1 MHEGCQRRSLTTS
14 LYAKFWRIAQAQTIS
29 QEGVVKTFKRKAGC
43 AIFLVTCSS
52 AALGQDASGNIEEV
66 VVTGIRKSI
75 EDSIAV
81 KKNEDAIVEVVS
93 AEDIGKLPDSSIA
106 ESIARLPGLA
116 AQRTNG
122 RAQTLSIRGLGPD
135 FTVTTFNGRE
145 QASTN
150 DNRTVEF
157 DQYPSEL
164 VTQVKIYKTPDAGMA
179 YQGIAGTTDIATVH
193 PLAYDGRRTAATYR
207 REYNDQEANIPGL
220 SRNGDRG
227 NLTYIDQFREGTVG
241 VAFGAAYNKT
251 PYQARTREPW
261 GYPEVGGALVIGG
274 DKDGV
279 QSSFY
284 ERMAY
289 LGVLEFQPNDR
300 LHMLVDAYHSD
311 FQELQTIQRI
321 EFGTIWAGA
330 TLSNPGPVVNG
341 RIQSGT
347 FANVPFVVIENYNN
361 DRDAQIDSIGWNTT
375 FELTENWNLASDV
388 SWSKVEREDL
398 RLESTAGTGTNND
411 PARPPLVD
419 SISFTTDGDGITHFR
434 PTLNYSDYNTVFLTD
449 PGGWGGGRRRS
460 GFVGNPEIEDEIKA
474 IRLSAERKLGS
485 FVDSVSFGANYAER
499 VKSKDNFQSIL
510 YLPGDISHAVVPT
523 AFRTGTTNTAFFGS
537 PFGMIGYDA
546 IGLYRSGFWQPVDAF
561 IDPNPAVGVGD
572 RQSAVTNDWEVTE
585 KLTTAFVKVGIDTQ
599 IGSLPLRGNIGLQS
613 VTADQSSD
621 ISYFS
626 APQAGE
632 TFGSVSI
639 VTSGAEYTEV
649 LPSLNLALELPND
662 MKLRFG
668 AAITVARPRMD
679 DLAGGAGYTVIS
691 DTATPENVGGQLL
704 YWRRTGG
711 GNPELEPW
719 KANAFDLSLEKYF
732 GDQAYV
738 SVAAYYKKLVTYI
751 FNSSVL
757 ASFEGVLLPG
767 QDTLSDPVT
776 GFTEADA
783 NRLGVVTT
791 KVNGSGG
798 YIRGAELTVSLPL
811 SIVSD
816 VLDGFGFIVSG
827 AVNESSIDI
836 NGVETPVPGL
846 SEEVVNTTLYFEK
859 YGFSARI
866 SNRYRG
872 EFIGEVPEFDSS
884 LTLKNVSAESL
895 LDAQIGYEFQEGLM
909 KGLSVSVS
917 GTNLTDEPFTLS
929 NVDDEEY
936 NLIKHQEYG
945 AVYSLAVTYKF

>member
-1 MHEGCQRRSLTTS
+1 VKTSKRKGHRTQPLQRRSQ
-14 LYAKFWRIAQAQTIS
+14 REIS
-29 QEGVVKTFKRKAGC
+29 ATAGC
-43 AIFLVTCSS
+43 AIFLVTCSG
-52 AALGQDASGNIEEV
+52 AALAQETPGASGNIEEV

-81 KKNEDAIVEVVS
+81 KKNDDSIVEVVS

-179 YQGIAGTTDIATVH
+179 YQGIAGTTDISTVH
-193 PLAYDGRRTAATYR
+193 PLAYDERRVAATYR
-207 REYNDQEANIPGL
+207 HEYNEQDANIPGL
-220 SRNGDRG
+220 DRAGDRA
-227 NLTYIDQFREGTVG
+227 NLTYIDQFRDNTVG
-241 VAFGAAYNKT
+241 VALGVAYNKT
-251 PYQARTREPW
+251 PYQAQTREPW
-261 GYPEVGGALVIGG
+261 GYPEVPGGLVIGG

-284 ERMAY
+284 ERKAY
-289 LGVLEFQPNDR
+289 LGVFEFEPNDR

-311 FQELQTIQRI
+311 FQELQTIQRV

-341 RIQSGT
+341 RVQSGT

-361 DRDAQIDSIGWNTT
+361 DRHADVDSIGWNTQ
-375 FELTENWNLASDV
+375 FELNDNWSLNADL
-388 SWSKVEREDL
+388 SWSRVKREDL

-411 PARPPLVD
+411 PNFLPQVD
-419 SISFTTDGDGITHFR
+419 SISFTTDADGLTHFT
-434 PTLNYSDYNTVFLTD
+434 PTLDYSDYNTVFLTD
-449 PGGWGGGRRRS
+449 PGGWGGGQRRS

-474 IRLSAERKLGS
+474 IRLAAARKLDAS
-485 FVDSVSFGANYAER
+485 FVDGVTFGANYAER

-510 YLPGDISHAVVPT
+510 YLPGDISHAVVPEG
-523 AFRTGTTNTAFFGS
+523 FRTGITNSSFFGS
-537 PFGMIGYDA
+537 PHGIIGYDA
-546 IGLYRSGFWQPVDAF
+546 IALYHAGFWQPVDAF
-561 IDPNPAVGVGD
+561 LDPNPAVGTGD

-585 KLTTAFVKVGIDTQ
+585 KLTTAFVKVGIDTA
-599 IGSLPLRGNIGLQS
+599 IGSLPLRGNIGVQS

-621 ISYFS
+621 ISYFNPPNPDLGT
-626 APQAGE
+626 AQ
-632 TFGSVSI
+632 SVSI
-639 VTSGAEYTEV
+639 VTSGDKYTDV
-649 LPSLNLALELPND
+649 LPSLNLALELPHD

-679 DLAGGAGYTVIS
+679 DLAGGAGYTVVPDS
-691 DTATPENVGGQLL
+691 ATPENVDGQLL

-711 GNPELEPW
+711 GNPELKPW
-719 KANAFDLSLEKYF
+719 KANTFDLSLEKYF

-738 SVAAYYKKLVTYI
+738 SLAVYYKNLTTYI

-767 QDTLSDPVT
+767 QDSPDDPVT
-776 GFTEADA
+776 GFDEADA
-783 NRLGVVTT
+783 NRTGVVTT

-798 YIRGAELTVSLPL
+798 YIRGAELTFSMPL
-811 SIVSD
+811 SIFSQT
-816 VLDGFGFIVSG
+816 LDGFGFIVSG
-827 AVNESSIDI
+827 AVNDSQIDI
-836 NGVETPVPGL
+836 NGVETAVPGL
-846 SEEVVNTTLYFEK
+846 SDEVINSTLYFEK
-859 YGFSARI
+859 AGFSARV

-872 EFIGEVPEFDSS
+872 DFIGEVPEFDSS
-884 LTLKNVSAESL
+884 LTLKNVGAESL
-895 LDAQIGYEFQEGLM
+895 LDAQVGYEFQEGMM

-917 GTNLTDEPFTLS
+917 GTNLTDEPFVLN
-929 NVDDEEY
+929 NVDDPTY
-936 NLIKHQEYG
+936 NVIKYQEYG

>member
-1 MHEGCQRRSLTTS
+1 VKTSKRKGHRAKPIQRRQPHEVASATTS
-14 LYAKFWRIAQAQTIS
+14 CAVFLMAGSGAAFAQNQSPGAEPATGSAQ
-29 QEGVVKTFKRKAGC
+29 
-43 AIFLVTCSS
+43 
-52 AALGQDASGNIEEV
+52 IEEV
-66 VVTGIRKSI
+66 IVTGIRKSI

-81 KKNEDAIVEVVS
+81 KKNDDAIVEVVS

-193 PLAYDGRRTAATYR
+193 PLAYDDRRTSATYR
-207 REYNDQEANIPGL
+207 REYNGQDANIPGL
-220 SRNGDRG
+220 SRTGDRG
-227 NLTYIDQFREGTVG
+227 SLTYIDQFRDDTVG
-241 VAFGAAYNKT
+241 VAIGVAYNKS

-261 GYPEVGGALVIGG
+261 GYPEVPGGLVIGG

-284 ERMAY
+284 ERMGY

-311 FQELQTIQRI
+311 FKELQTIQRI
-321 EFGTIWAGA
+321 EFGTIWANA

-341 RIQSGT
+341 RVQSGT

-361 DRDAQIDSIGWNTT
+361 DRRADIDSLGWNTA
-375 FELTENWNLASDV
+375 FELNDNWGLNADL
-388 SWSKVEREDL
+388 SWSRVAREDL

-411 PARPPLVD
+411 PSFLPKMD
-419 SISFTTDGDGITHFR
+419 SISFTTDADGITHFT
-434 PTLNYSDYNTVFLTD
+434 PTLNYSDYNSVFLTD
-449 PGGWGGGRRRS
+449 PGGWGGGPRRS
-460 GFVGNPEIEDEIKA
+460 GFVGHPEIDDEIKA
-474 IRLSAERKLGS
+474 IRLSASRKLGS
-485 FVDSVSFGANYAER
+485 HFLDGVTFGANYAER

-510 YLPGDISHAVVPT
+510 YLPGNISHAVVPT
-523 AFRTGTTNTAFFGS
+523 AFRTGVTNTSFFGS

-561 IDPNPAVGVGD
+561 LDPNPAVGTGD
-572 RQSAVTNDWEVTE
+572 RQGSVTNDWEVTE
-585 KLTTAFVKVGIDTQ
+585 KLTTAFVKVGIDTE
-599 IGSLPLRGNIGLQS
+599 IGGLPLRGNVGLQS

-621 ISYFS
+621 IGFFS

-632 TFGSVSI
+632 TFGTVSI
-639 VTSGAEYTEV
+639 VTSGDKYTDV
-649 LPSLNLALELPND
+649 LPSLNLALALPND
-662 MKLRFG
+662 MKLRLG

-679 DLAGGAGYTVIS
+679 DLAGGASYTVVADS
-691 DTATPENVGGQLL
+691 AVPENVNGQLL
-704 YWRRTGG
+704 FWRRTGG
-711 GNPELEPW
+711 GNPQLKPW
-719 KANAFDLSLEKYF
+719 QANTFDLSLEKYF
-732 GDQAYV
+732 GSQAYI
-738 SVAAYYKKLVTYI
+738 SLAAYYKKLTTYI

-757 ASFEGVLLPG
+757 QSFEGVLLPG
-767 QDTLSDPVT
+767 QDTLNDPAT
-776 GFTEADA
+776 GFTLANA
-783 NRLGVVTT
+783 NRIGVSTVR
-791 KVNGSGG
+791 VNGSGG
-798 YIRGAELTVSLPL
+798 YIRGAELTFSLPL
-811 SIVSD
+811 STFSQT
-816 VLDGFGFIVSG
+816 LDGFGFIVSG
-827 AVNESSIDI
+827 ALNESEIDI
-836 NGVETPVPGL
+836 NGVATPVPGL
-846 SEEVVNTTLYFEK
+846 SEEVINTTLYFEK
-859 YGFSARI
+859 AGFSARV

-872 EFIGEVPEFDSS
+872 DFIGEVPEFDSS
-884 LTLKNVSAESL
+884 LTLRNVSAESL
-895 LDAQIGYEFQEGLM
+895 LDAQIGYEFQRGLM
-909 KGLSVSVS
+909 QGVSLSLS
-917 GTNLTDEPFTLS
+917 GTNLTDEPFVLN
-929 NVDDEEY
+929 NVTDPTY